1 MNEWMNIILLSVYK
15 VKNRTGIVNQDM
27 IKIRYA
33 IYTFKNSNYK
43 N

>member
-1 MNEWMNIILLSVYK
+1 MYLFFYSVYK